1 MTSNNVNTK
10 FPLFSSNISTLV
22 ISLIPVFKSCP
33 PCPICMPK
41 YATLFGFFGL
51 KLANY
56 SYYLEPIMLLS
67 MTTTLITMVYQTQTT
82 KISKTPVLVATI
94 SCLFLYV
101 AKFILDHFWA
111 IQFAMLS
118 LLGTILLHYHYLS
131 QQKACCAN

>member
-1 MTSNNVNTK
+1 MK
-10 FPLFSSNISTLV
+10 AKYPFFSSNVSTLI

-41 YATLFGFFGL
+41 YAALFGFFGL
-51 KLANY
+51 KLADY
-56 SYYLEPIMLLS
+56 SYYLEPLMLLS
-67 MTTTLITMVYQTQTT
+67 MVTTLITMFYQTQTT

-94 SCLFLYV
+94 SCLLLYV

-118 LLGTILLHYHYLS
+118 LLSAILLHYHYLS